1 MTIGKNILFIALLVW
16 AADSRAQRNDA
27 LAEESLFFQSIR
39 ANQDESYI
47 TFGQGIGNLEPLVFE
62 ARINPYFL
70 LRTKDNSK
78 WGATLSTNILLR
90 MYALESLPVRSPS
103 YMPNVVFYRQID
115 QNNERYN
122 YLFLK
127 ISHHSNGQE
136 GKFFNDDG
144 SINLFEGSFST
155 NYLELGFLLN
165 ETVIPLRHFQKYFRT
180 SFEYHFKVDRSPEL
194 EGIYSFYR
202 WNNAF
207 RAFRFPLG
215 FDNQYVQSKIETTW
229 LFGGIKDVNSFDL
242 SERFNF
248 SLTFN
253 YHPKVLTDVSLFA
266 NFYSGMDYYNMHFSR
281 RLNVFRIGI
290 QAFTVK

>member
-1 MTIGKNILFIALLVW
+1 MSFHAYILVGVILLSLDIQGQENNVL
-16 AADSRAQRNDA
+16 S
-27 LAEESLFFQSIR
+27 EESLFFQSIR

-47 TFGQGIGNLEPLVFE
+47 TFGQGIGNLEPLIFE
-62 ARINPYFL
+62 AKINPYFL

-90 MYALESLPVRSPS
+90 MYAEESLPVRSPS

-115 QNNERYN
+115 QDTERNN

-136 GKFFNDDG
+136 GNFYNEDG
-144 SINLFEGSFST
+144 SVNLYKGSFST
-155 NYLELGFLLN
+155 DYFEFGVLFN
-165 ETVIPLRHFQKYFRT
+165 EKKSLINNCQKYFRT
-180 SFEYHFKVDRSPEL
+180 SFEYHFNIDRSPEL

-207 RAFRFPLG
+207 RIFRFPVG
-215 FDNQYVQSKIETTW
+215 RDNQYIQSKIETAW
-229 LFGGIKDVNSFDL
+229 LFGNLKDVNAFDF
-242 SERFNF
+242 SKRFNF
-248 SLTFN
+248 SMTIN

-266 NFYSGMDYYNMHFSR
+266 NFYSGMDYYNMHFTR

-290 QAFTVK
+290 QAFTLK